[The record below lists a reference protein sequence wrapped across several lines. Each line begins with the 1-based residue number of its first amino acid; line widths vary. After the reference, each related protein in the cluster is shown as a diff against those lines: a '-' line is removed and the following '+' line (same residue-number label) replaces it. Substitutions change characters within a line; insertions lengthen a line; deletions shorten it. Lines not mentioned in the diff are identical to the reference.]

1 MVVYF
6 VQLDDPITPNKI
18 SGMFELFSQG
28 VGNKNIYGVFNEP
41 SLVTKSMND
50 VYLDKHDNGG
60 TDGSC
65 LYTAI

>member
-6 VQLDDPITPNKI
+6 VQLDDPITHNKI

-41 SLVTKSMND
+41 SLVTKS
-50 VYLDKHDNGG
+50 
-60 TDGSC
+60 
-65 LYTAI
+65 